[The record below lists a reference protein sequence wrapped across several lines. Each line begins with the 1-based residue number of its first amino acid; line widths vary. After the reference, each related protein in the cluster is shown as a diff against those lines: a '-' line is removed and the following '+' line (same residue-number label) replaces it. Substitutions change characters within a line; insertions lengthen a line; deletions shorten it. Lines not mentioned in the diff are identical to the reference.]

1 MQSVRIIDLPGMK
14 MVSSGV
20 GMFGDG
26 KLERFAEWFSA
37 LPQGL
42 YPEDFLCGNEQGMF
56 WLFPYRSGMDIGAFE
71 LVDFQGGLYAVATD
85 IDQRTDTKA
94 MRAQVDAFLE
104 ENGLTRDQSRWE
116 MGHILTSDRAAK
128 ILGYYQM
135 DYFTPV
141 KPVG

>member
-71 LVDFQGGLYAVATD
+71 LVDFQGGLS
-85 IDQRTDTKA
+85 
-94 MRAQVDAFLE
+94 LPW
-104 ENGLTRDQSRWE
+104 GLVPPPS
-116 MGHILTSDRAAK
+116 SAAS
-128 ILGYYQM
+128 Y
-135 DYFTPV
+135 TP
-141 KPVG
+141 PGSCPRPA

>member
-1 MQSVRIIDLPGMK
+1 MQSVRIIDLPKMK

-56 WLFPYRSGMDIGAFE
+56 WLFPYRSGMDIGPFE
-71 LVDFQGGLYAVATD
+71 LVGVQGGLYAVAPD
-85 IDQRTDTKA
+85 HDQRTDT
-94 MRAQVDAFLE
+94 
-104 ENGLTRDQSRWE
+104 
-116 MGHILTSDRAAK
+116 ILTSDRAAK
-128 ILGYYQM
+128 ILGYYQR